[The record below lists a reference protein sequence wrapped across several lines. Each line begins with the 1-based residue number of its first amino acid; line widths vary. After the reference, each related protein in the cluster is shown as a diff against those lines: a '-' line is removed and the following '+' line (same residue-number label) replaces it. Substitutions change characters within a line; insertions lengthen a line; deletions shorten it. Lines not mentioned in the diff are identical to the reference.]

1 MSYGMRRHVA
11 RGEQSDAATPEATA
25 PANAYGSAIHHVIAA
40 TEDGHPDE
48 EAIQQAWDLYGR
60 WLEPTDLT
68 LLREDLA
75 VYRARDFP
83 GTRTIAAE
91 DEFRVPL
98 FVHEGEQIYFRFKID
113 RLYERLDAEGTFI
126 HVDYKSSKHP
136 QSEAEVHAN
145 RQMWAYNWG
154 ICEYFPEVDTL
165 IQTYDQLRY
174 GQIPT
179 RKSEPQRAEIKEWL
193 IAEVLSILRDESVQG
208 DGLLEPKFNQWCPWC
223 PIMESCP
230 VIGKLTDFSLA
241 RIAALQPDEAVLKQD
256 RSLSKKVKAGTLDPA
271 RIDVYVTELEDA
283 KRARQVLERFEGSVK
298 DVLRDLPAERRGA
311 LGYELRGRTNSVFT
325 AQAAAALHG
334 SLGDRFYE
342 VVKITKTGL
351 EHNIVEDPD
360 LLSWAID
367 LAEKADGTPA
377 VVQTKG
383 GAV

>member
-1 MSYGMRRHVA
+1 
-11 RGEQSDAATPEATA
+11 
-25 PANAYGSAIHHVIAA
+25 
-40 TEDGHPDE
+40 
-48 EAIQQAWDLYGR
+48 
-60 WLEPTDLT
+60 
-68 LLREDLA
+68 
-75 VYRARDFP
+75 
-83 GTRTIAAE
+83 
-91 DEFRVPL
+91 
-98 FVHEGEQIYFRFKID
+98 
-113 RLYERLDAEGTFI
+113 
-126 HVDYKSSKHP
+126 
-136 QSEAEVHAN
+136 
-145 RQMWAYNWG
+145 
-154 ICEYFPEVDTL
+154 
-165 IQTYDQLRY
+165 
-174 GQIPT
+174 
-179 RKSEPQRAEIKEWL
+179 
-193 IAEVLSILRDESVQG
+193 
-208 DGLLEPKFNQWCPWC
+208 
-223 PIMESCP
+223 MESCP